1 MFDVRNVGSPTEN
14 FENLIRASRKPAP
27 NQGEFAMEMEAARI
41 FQERDAEFRK
51 QQAEQWRGEDVFLPK
66 IRGAERMGRE
76 ISRQAEK
83 AAASRLARMRKDLGY
98 SEETR
103 SIPSPVGPLNQQ
115 APTPRPF

>member
-1 MFDVRNVGSPTEN
+1 MEQMAADLEEQKARNFQPPQ
-14 FENLIRASRKPAP
+14 NLLPDFQRLDNKLERMK
-27 NQGEFAMEMEAARI
+27 GELDMELDRRMPW
-41 FQERDAEFRK
+41 QLP
-51 QQAEQWRGEDVFLPK
+51 VLLPK